1 MHFVLLFLAFM
12 MGWSLVAQAAVNRN
26 LAEHAG
32 GAPLWASMLSAFV
45 SAACLLLFQ
54 VAVRSKWPGRGTIQW
69 DTLVGLDRRV
79 AGRIQRASTRA
90 PGRPLGDRAPL
101 CGHHHRAADLLVARR
116 SPRGARPPTP
126 PCHPSPAVRD
136 GLAVCRRLPRS
147 ALGAVHK

>member
-32 GAPLWASMLSAFV
+32 GAPLWASMLSA
-45 SAACLLLFQ
+45 CIGRLP
-54 VAVRSKWPGRGTIQW
+54 VALPSRGPLKVAGRGTIQW
-69 DTLVGLDRRV
+69 NTLVGLDRRV
-79 AGRIQRASTRA
+79 AGRIQCASTRA

-116 SPRGARPPTP
+116 SPRGAWPPTP

-147 ALGAVHK
+147 ALASVHK